1 MYFFVLLRQDLLTIQ
16 LIKIMDK
23 IWLDNGYDFRMKP
36 YKVVPTL
43 QNIGIIEAILESE
56 TISKI

>member
-1 MYFFVLLRQDLLTIQ
+1 
-16 LIKIMDK
+16 MDK

-43 QNIGIIEAILESE
+43 QSIGVIEAILESD